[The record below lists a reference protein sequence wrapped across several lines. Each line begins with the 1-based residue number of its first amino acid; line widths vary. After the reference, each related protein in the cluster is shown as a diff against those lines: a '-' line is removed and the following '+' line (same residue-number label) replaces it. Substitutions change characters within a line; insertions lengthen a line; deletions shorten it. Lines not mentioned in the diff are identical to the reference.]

1 MVGLHGFWL
10 NLDRCGGRASWMR
23 NRLSE
28 LGLSVHYQ
36 RVAGVEGDVA
46 EASFRGLKPGEWGAW
61 QGWIRMLD
69 RASQS
74 SSPVVH
80 LMEDDIDISDSF
92 ISLVEDDLLSS
103 LIARRHVVCTDAY
116 VSPRQCLGLIHAVAE
131 ARRYGRQWLEV
142 NRGFKIPCLN
152 SLLMAPDVAGCLC
165 AQLQEIMNT
174 AGSLCA
180 VDIAMAEVSNS
191 WRTIVPFVTSPKLH
205 LASSG
210 ETRTKDEVDSLLSRD
225 ALTLLRRSLFCSS
238 DDLDFKIGLADL
250 MVQLARVGVLRP
262 Y

>member
-1 MVGLHGFWL
+1 MVGLQGFWL
-10 NLDRCGGRASWMR
+10 NLDRCGERAFWMR

-28 LGLSVHYQ
+28 LGLSVHYR
-36 RVAGVEGDVA
+36 RVAGVEGDVN
-46 EASFRGLKPGEWGAW
+46 EASCRGLKPGEWGAW

-74 SSPVVH
+74 SASIVH

-92 ISLVEDDLLSS
+92 LRLVEDDLLSG
-103 LIARRHVVCTDAY
+103 LIVRRHVFCTDAY
-116 VSPRQCLGLIHAVAE
+116 VSPRQCLGLLHAVAE
-131 ARRYGRQWLEV
+131 ARRDGRQWLEV
-142 NRGFKIPCLN
+142 TDGFKIPCLN
-152 SLLMAPDVAGCLC
+152 SLLMAPDVAGHLC
-165 AQLQEIMNT
+165 AQLQEILNT
-174 AGSLCA
+174 ADSLCA

-191 WRTIVPFVTSPKLH
+191 WSTIVPFVTSPKLH
-205 LASSG
+205 LASVG
-210 ETRTKDEVDSLLSRD
+210 ETRTDNEVDSLLSRD
-225 ALTLLRRSLFCSS
+225 ALTLLRRSLFCSD